1 MSFFVLNLTTRF
13 DFRLFV
19 VLGTAL
25 LFAGCGGADADSMI
39 AAANDTNVK
48 RLATMYTFFH
58 IQNKSKG
65 PKNEEQLRTF
75 IESQDAKR
83 LKRGGIDASK
93 LDELFVSERD
103 GEPFV
108 VRYGVNTVVFGP
120 PLPVIFESTGIDGM
134 RQVGFSD
141 GPMKEVDEDEYDR
154 LMAGKAD
161 KEKVDYGR
169 E

>member
-1 MSFFVLNLTTRF
+1 MSFSAVRFYMCLLVLLGAS
-13 DFRLFV
+13 
-19 VLGTAL
+19 VLL
-25 LFAGCGGADADSMI
+25 AGCGGADANSMI
-39 AAANDTNVK
+39 ADANDTNVK
-48 RLATMYTFFH
+48 RLATLYSFFH
-58 IQNKSKG
+58 IRNKYKG
-65 PKNEEQLRTF
+65 PKNEGQLREF
-75 IESQDAKR
+75 IESQDADR

-108 VRYGVNTVVFGP
+108 IRYGVNTVIRGP
-120 PLPVIFESTGIDGM
+120 ALPVVFETTGVDGM
-134 RQVGFSD
+134 RQVGFTN
-141 GPMKEVDEDEYDR
+141 GPMKEVDNDEYDR